1 MISHA
6 LCHAHTYPAA
16 TQKGVADLCL
26 CQLATMYVQMYVQ
39 MHVQTCIKIFSPCS
53 CRYIHI
59 TNKVVC
65 TSSKH
70 DNQDDNCTGQF
81 FTHQNFP
88 NSDSSKFST
97 VKILH
102 HTVHGSNAN
111 IYCVSGETTSA
122 NFYED
127 WDLMHKQISLLKCT
141 V

>member
-1 MISHA
+1 MISNA

-39 MHVQTCIKIFSPCS
+39 MHVQTCIKIFSPRS

-70 DNQDDNCTGQF
+70 DNQDDNCIGQF
-81 FTHQNFP
+81 LLIKIFPTLIRQNFP
-88 NSDSSKFST
+88 PSKFCAIRYMEVTQTYIVSV
-97 VKILH
+97 VKLPVQNSMKTGI
-102 HTVHGSNAN
+102 
-111 IYCVSGETTSA
+111 
-122 NFYED
+122 
-127 WDLMHKQISLLKCT
+127 
-141 V
+141 